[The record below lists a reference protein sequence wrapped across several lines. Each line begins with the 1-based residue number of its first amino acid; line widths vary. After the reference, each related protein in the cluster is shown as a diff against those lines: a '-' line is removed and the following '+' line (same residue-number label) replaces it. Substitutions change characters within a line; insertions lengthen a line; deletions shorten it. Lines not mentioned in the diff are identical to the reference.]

1 MARTTPLQLCRGGV
15 AHFDDAVL
23 RSFGRISGLVLSDQ
37 QRAPH
42 YLFVM
47 VVVDFALLS
56 LWLMRP
62 TLVPGPRPTSC
73 ALTIGH
79 FSIGM

>member
-1 MARTTPLQLCRGGV
+1 MMLCF
-15 AHFDDAVL
+15 APSAAFLAWFSL
-23 RSFGRISGLVLSDQ
+23 TNS
-37 QRAPH
+37 APKPH

-47 VVVDFALLS
+47 VVVDFALLN